1 MWPRMVRVAAEAVD
15 RLAGQDTARHN
26 ARLAATDLTRGRV
39 ELLEVEHYLEERM
52 RRGESRRGIPAQRR
66 RAAGD

>member
-1 MWPRMVRVAAEAVD
+1 MVRVAAEAVD

-39 ELLEVEHYLEERM
+39 ERLEVEHYLEQR
-52 RRGESRRGIPAQRR
+52 SRRAKSFRAGGQTR
-66 RAAGD
+66 RAAGG

>member
-39 ELLEVEHYLEERM
+39 ERLEVEHYLEQ
-52 RRGESRRGIPAQRR
+52 RRRHDEIRREAR
-66 RAAGD
+66 RAAGG